1 MRLPLSRQSYCD
13 PMSRHRLEDRPRTVG
28 LAITESQAEALIAE
42 AAARGLTLSGLLR
55 VSVSQMTGID
65 VTKPADRLVA
75 EQQTVIGAQ
84 ASDAEEKARP
94 RRRGTTSSNSDK
106 MVA

>member
-1 MRLPLSRQSYCD
+1 M
-13 PMSRHRLEDRPRTVG
+13 
-28 LAITESQAEALIAE
+28 AE

-55 VSVSQMTGID
+55 VSVSQITGID
-65 VTKPADRLVA
+65 VTKPVDRLVA
-75 EQQTVIGAQ
+75 EQQTVIGSQ

-94 RRRGTTSSNSDK
+94 RRRGTTSGNSDK